1 MESADKI
8 AWHLGFYGGMELE
21 LRRWKADLT
30 FDTEHELSREALLMD
45 MLIIKKNRDVQ
56 IDKPIGRI
64 FRTYNVVEFK
74 SPEDTLSI
82 DGFYKTIGYACLYK
96 GLGATVNAV
105 PGGELTVSIFCY
117 HHPRKAF
124 AYLTEAGATV
134 REAYSGIYYIENFMR
149 MPIQVVVTQELE
161 RSGNHALRLLTR
173 KADETEMF
181 EYLEETD
188 SLTEPGDINNARAV
202 LQVFIAA
209 NAEAFERVRSGFSM
223 SQDQI
228 LRRVLHDLIEEGEA
242 KGRAEGEAKGRA
254 EGEAKGRAEGLAEVV
269 VQMLRESLPVSV
281 IMKCSNF
288 SAEKIA
294 EIAQSIGV
302 TPVMD

>member
-1 MESADKI
+1 
-8 AWHLGFYGGMELE
+8 
-21 LRRWKADLT
+21 
-30 FDTEHELSREALLMD
+30 
-45 MLIIKKNRDVQ
+45 
-56 IDKPIGRI
+56 
-64 FRTYNVVEFK
+64 
-74 SPEDTLSI
+74 
-82 DGFYKTIGYACLYK
+82 
-96 GLGATVNAV
+96 
-105 PGGELTVSIFCY
+105 
-117 HHPRKAF
+117 
-124 AYLTEAGATV
+124 
-134 REAYSGIYYIENFMR
+134 MR

-254 EGEAKGRAEGLAEVV
+254 EGLAEVV

>member
-8 AWHLGFYGGMELE
+8 TWHLGFYGGMKLE
-21 LRRWKADLT
+21 LRQWKADLT
-30 FDTEHELSREALLMD
+30 FDTEHELSQEALLMD
-45 MLIIKKNRDVQ
+45 MLIIKKNRNVQ

-96 GLGATVNAV
+96 GLGATVNAI
-105 PGGELTVSIFCY
+105 PGDELTVSMFCY

-124 AYLTEAGATV
+124 AYLIQAGATV
-134 REAYSGIYYIENFMR
+134 REAYSGVYYIENFIR
-149 MPIQVVVTQELE
+149 MPVQVVVTQELE
-161 RSGNHALRLLTR
+161 WSKNHSLRLLTR
-173 KADETEMF
+173 RAGEAEMQ

-188 SLTEPGDINNARAV
+188 LLTEPGDIDNASAV
-202 LQVFIAA
+202 LRVCIAA
-209 NAEAFERVRSGFSM
+209 NAETFEKVRRGFSM

-242 KGRAEGEAKGRA
+242 KGRVEGEAKGRA
-254 EGEAKGRAEGLAEVV
+254 EGEAKGRAEVV
-269 VQMLRESLPVSV
+269 AQMLRESVPVKMITKWTQV
-281 IMKCSNF
+281 
-288 SAEKIA
+288 SAEKIM